1 MIGMEAFL
9 NRITKMVRFGE
20 KGFISNMALFFVKR
34 ISSKNVS
41 IEVIKY
47 HQTLLPHLPF

>member
-20 KGFISNMALFFVKR
+20 KGFHIQYGVVFCKAYLK
-34 ISSKNVS
+34 
-41 IEVIKY
+41 
-47 HQTLLPHLPF
+47 